1 MSLSRNDLVQKY
13 FVDDLSSAGI
23 PGSRLHSILEVIE
36 SDRPITPL
44 SLAFLDQKGLTALW
58 AFASGSLAVDAFR
71 LQAVTERDARLVAA
85 RQQADVEELARQARE
100 AAMDAEIRAYFD
112 APASDPAR
120 RRRQEAKDLR
130 TRYSLGFVDSDI
142 YPRVMRLL
150 RQMDIGQ
157 RLSAED
163 VVWLSTQGEEC
174 WTPEL
179 RIAHHRLEAMALT
192 DDWRRTGDPWAAVT
206 ASGHWRKADDAKEAV
221 TVTEAALAATPQ
233 APKLCSAL
241 KTTRGGAMRDLGRLS
256 EARGLG
262 QEAQLLTPKDFRPCT
277 LLGAVHMELG
287 EFSTGQEWYE
297 KAEKLGAKSH
307 SIDQDLRG
315 ILARAVP
322 DLRAKLCAYLV
333 SQDEHR
339 FAWVREFARR
349 QTK

>member
-71 LQAVTERDARLVAA
+71 LQAMTEREARLVAA
-85 RQQADVEELARQARE
+85 RLQAETEASARQARE
-100 AAMDAEIRAYFD
+100 AALDSGIRAYFD
-112 APASDPAR
+112 AQENDPAR

-130 TRYSLGFVDSDI
+130 NRYGLSFVDSDV

-150 RQMDIGQ
+150 RQVEARH

-163 VVWLSTQGEEC
+163 VVWLSTQGEEF

-179 RIAHHRLEAMALT
+179 RIAHHRLEAEALT
-192 DDWRRTGDPWAAVT
+192 DDWRRTGDLWAAVS
-206 ASGHWRKADDAKEAV
+206 ASGHWRKADDAQEALA
-221 TVTEAALAATPQ
+221 VTEAALAKKPPS
-233 APKLCSAL
+233 PKLCSAL
-241 KTTRGGAMRDLGRLS
+241 KTTRGGALRDLGRLS
-256 EARGLG
+256 EAQGLG
-262 QEAQLLTPKDFRPCT
+262 QDAQLLAPKDFRPCT

-307 SIDQDLRG
+307 SMDQDLRG
-315 ILARAVP
+315 ILARAAL
-322 DLRAKLCAYLV
+322 DLRAKLCAYLL
-333 SQDEHR
+333 SQDERR
-339 FAWVREFARR
+339 FAWVRGFSGR
-349 QTK
+349 QSK